1 MARTAGRSTIVMLGS
16 LSPRAVDRST
26 LPPVWHVGR
35 QIGRFVG
42 LDEAA
47 RPDGFAGGLGKRRR
61 FPGN

>member
-1 MARTAGRSTIVMLGS
+1 MLGS

-47 RPDGFAGGLGKRRR
+47 RPDGFAGGAGKRRR